1 MSVNQGSSA
10 GTSVLWEMVEFASF
24 PKGTTRYVSRSL
36 DIGMGRG
43 DAADRWSR
51 SDAET
56 AMIRSQQKAY
66 RRLDEIRFQVRDD
79 SFAAAAPPA
88 MAVLVEISAF
98 DLAQGELE
106 GFASYRF
113 LYERLIGAAIRP
125 WLPAAF
131 LAAAVLPTIPP
142 ERRLALVRS
151 MDEEFISTTGWSR
164 REPAF
169 LPGWVDVEH
178 AAIGA

>member
-1 MSVNQGSSA
+1 MTVNQGSSA
-10 GTSVLWEMVEFASF
+10 GTSVLWEMMEFASF

-36 DIGMGRG
+36 DIGMGCG
-43 DAADRWSR
+43 NAADRWSR
-51 SDAET
+51 DEAET
-56 AMIRSQQKAY
+56 ALIRSQQTAY
-66 RRLDEIRFQVRDD
+66 RRLDEIRFQVCDD
-79 SFAAAAPPA
+79 SFAATPPPA

-98 DLAQGELE
+98 DLAQGELD

-131 LAAAVLPTIPP
+131 LAAAVLPSIPP

-151 MDEEFISTTGWSR
+151 LDEAFISTTGWPR

-178 AAIGA
+178 VAIGA